1 MGSILTSIDEECKKG
16 PRTLSNEPTMHIVGW
31 MVMEIF
37 KGLMD
42 GLKIIMVFYEIFLL
56 KSKEG

>member
-1 MGSILTSIDEECKKG
+1 MKLWWMGWILRSIDEECKKG
-16 PRTLSNEPTMHIVGW
+16 QRALSNEPTMNIVGW

-42 GLKIIMVFYEIFLL
+42 GLKIIMVFYDIFY
-56 KSKEG
+56 